1 MTPEATRRILTP
13 VDFSS
18 ASDVALAHA
27 RAVARPGSEIVLM
40 HVIPAPEFDS
50 SIVPPPSDR
59 WETQRL
65 AFQAAEGSL
74 RDLKSRIDWP
84 AGGEILTHVS
94 QGDAAEEIVLQAI
107 ALDASMIVMATH
119 GRGAAGR
126 LAFGSVADTVARHAP
141 VPVLLVRPPMTDE
154 PLEVTAPGRIL
165 VPIDGSEVSM
175 EAVPAAVALAKECT
189 APVCLMTV
197 RELNRAA
204 LMPSPMNPVL
214 IFDDDGSADDLA
226 EMLEAVAAVVR
237 QEGLPASTQV
247 LTGPVAPVI
256 SDQVQ
261 SGDIVVMTS
270 HGRSGVRRWLLGSVA
285 EYLVRHAAAPI
296 MLVPPKERVLSAT
309 SGGTN
314 EEQT

>member
-1 MTPEATRRILTP
+1 MTPEATRRILVP

-18 ASDVALAHA
+18 ASDIAVAHA

-40 HVIPAPEFDS
+40 NVIPAPEFDS
-50 SIVPPPSDR
+50 SVVPPPSDR

-84 AGGEILTHVS
+84 AGGEVLTHVS

-107 ALDASMIVMATH
+107 ALDASMIIMATH

-126 LAFGSVADTVARHAP
+126 LAFGSVADSVARHAP

-154 PLEVTAPGRIL
+154 PLDVTAPGRIL

-175 EAVPAAVALAKECT
+175 EAVPTAVTLAKECT
-189 APVCLMTV
+189 VPVNLVTV

-214 IFDDDGSADDLA
+214 IYEDDGSADELA
-226 EMLEAVAAVVR
+226 DMLEAVAAVVR
-237 QEGLPASTQV
+237 QEGLPAATQV
-247 LTGPVAPVI
+247 LTGPVAPAI

-261 SGDIVVMTS
+261 AGDIVVMTS

-296 MLVPPKERVLSAT
+296 MLVPPKERVISAT